1 MMVGGV
7 MEKKGV
13 ASSTLWMMEL
23 VERHWSRGDC
33 RGRSRSLAW
42 QVVQSLSQRLLES
55 KGGQLWVRRERERE
69 SGSRSLDGSDGS
81 HSSQRQWLSRQH
93 CWLEENGPG

>member
-23 VERHWSRGDC
+23 VERYWSRGDC
-33 RGRSRSLAW
+33 SRSCSLAW

-55 KGGQLWVRRERERE
+55 KSGQLWMRRERERE

-81 HSSQRQWLSRQH
+81 HSSQRQRLSRQH
-93 CWLEENGPG
+93 CRLEENGPS